1 MADMKGHHLQ
11 RKLLAALNGN
21 ESTAAALAAAISVPV
36 TKVEAE
42 LEALVRAGSLTREA
56 GTDGAPHYRAG
67 PPPVPEGSSV
77 KEAAPRRTMLGDML
91 VQAGLITGEQLTAA
105 LAEQASTGLRLG
117 QILVQRGYISKQTLG
132 KFLEAQRGVPYADLT
147 AYPIDRQLMQSV
159 PDWIV
164 TQYRVVPLARHGEE
178 IHLAMLDPTDVV
190 AMDTAGRA
198 LGGRIRPLLMTET
211 DFDWA
216 LTTFFGLGKKVGA
229 SLQDVP
235 PDDLA
240 VQEETPVVVA
250 EVAEDAPIVRVFNS
264 ILDQAIRA
272 GATDVHI
279 EPDTDAAHVRFRV
292 DGILFEKASLPQS
305 VAAAV
310 VSRLKVLATMD
321 IGERLRPQDGR
332 ILVQHDGQEYDL
344 RVATVG
350 TVFGERAAIRLLSK
364 RQVQLGLERLG
375 LSPEEMARLQR
386 LLIRPY
392 GMVLITGPTGSGKT
406 TTLYAATAYLNERTR
421 NIITIEDPVE
431 YRLPGITQI
440 LVREKAGITFDI
452 GLRGILR
459 QDPDVVVVGEIR
471 DPQTASTAGQ
481 AALTGHLVLTTL
493 HTSSAAGA
501 LVRLL
506 DLGLEPFLIT
516 SSVLAVVGQ
525 RLLRMLCPA
534 CRRPRTPGADEPR
547 LLGFPSD
554 WHPPLFAASGCAE
567 CNQLGYKGRTGVFEI
582 IEMTDAV
589 RQAVLDRRP
598 ASAVAEAARAAG
610 TVSLRDAAVR
620 KVLEGVTSVEEFR
633 RVILPEGS

>member
-1 MADMKGHHLQ
+1 MADMKVHHLQ
-11 RKLLAALNGN
+11 RKLLAALNGS
-21 ESTAAALAAAISVPV
+21 ESTAAALAVAISAPV

-42 LEALVRAGSLTREA
+42 LEALVRAGSLTRRM
-56 GTDGAPHYRAG
+56 GTDGSPYYAG
-67 PPPVPEGSSV
+67 DSPSSEGSSS
-77 KEAAPRRTMLGDML
+77 KKTAPRRAMLGDML

-105 LAEQASTGLRLG
+105 LAEQEQTGLRLG

-132 KFLEAQRGVPYADLT
+132 KFLETQRGVPYADLT
-147 AYPIDRQLMQSV
+147 AYPIDRQLLQSV

-164 TQYRVVPLARHGEE
+164 TQYRVVPLARSGEE

-190 AMDTAGRA
+190 AMDAVGRA

-240 VQEETPVVVA
+240 VQETPVVVA
-250 EVAEDAPIVRVFNS
+250 EVADDAPIVRVFNS

-279 EPDTDAAHVRFRV
+279 EPDADAAHVRFRV
-292 DGILFEKASLPQS
+292 DGILFEKASLPPS

-332 ILVQHDGQEYDL
+332 MLVQHDGQEYDL

-481 AALTGHLVLTTL
+481 AALTGHLVLSTL

-516 SSVLAVVGQ
+516 SSVLALVGQ

-534 CRRPRTPGADEPR
+534 CKRPRTLGADEPR

-589 RQAVLDRRP
+589 RQAVLDRRA